1 MCALTT
7 VSDNIAGTPYPMY
20 RVEMFGKAGT
30 AAVLEELQKLQERE
44 EIEPQLASNPT
55 SQESLG

>member
-1 MCALTT
+1 
-7 VSDNIAGTPYPMY
+7 
-20 RVEMFGKAGT
+20 MFGKAGT

-55 SQESLG
+55 SQESLGWAGTPDVSKKEKARTDKR